1 MRTNSITFHLASLSL
16 LLCLS
21 IWLQVA
27 TAFGQTETENA
38 KKLSTVAAPLR
49 GRLVER
55 LNLYF
60 EYDRTN
66 QYEKK
71 YDLFSEAY
79 LSVSWKSKSDYV
91 NFKRE
96 RESQGLGETLIE
108 FKITSIEYYS
118 LNDSDYPS
126 IHIKGTS
133 KFRRGNKVKKK
144 KGRFIDARFQNGD
157 WYFSEWLDEI
167 LITD

>member
-1 MRTNSITFHLASLSL
+1 MRTKSITLHLASLSL
-16 LLCLS
+16 LLCLGV
-21 IWLQVA
+21 WLLVA
-27 TAFGQTETENA
+27 TVVGQTEKENA
-38 KKLSTVAAPLR
+38 KKLSTVNAPLR

-91 NFKRE
+91 NFRRE
-96 RESQGLGETLIE
+96 RESQGSGETLIE

-118 LNDSDYPS
+118 LIDSDYSS
-126 IHIKGTS
+126 IHIKGSS
-133 KFRRGNKVKKK
+133 KFRIGNKVKKK
-144 KGRFIDARFQNGD
+144 KNRFIDARFQNG
-157 WYFSEWLDEI
+157 E
-167 LITD
+167 